1 MHEAMLRT
9 TASPAATWAIV
20 VIMTILAAVLVSA
33 AMVADVYGVRSR
45 KTANWPPW
53 EDPVPGVT
61 ANQAAV
67 AVPAAGPM
75 PAESEAPTLSDLPAV
90 PASPSLPRQRTGE
103 GDRAERDAAGSGSLW
118 DILPGQQEPR

>member
-20 VIMTILAAVLVSA
+20 VVMTILAAVLVSA

-45 KTANWPPW
+45 KTASWPPW
-53 EDPVPGVT
+53 EDPLPGVDD
-61 ANQAAV
+61 AA
-67 AVPAAGPM
+67 APLLAA
-75 PAESEAPTLSDLPAV
+75 SEAPTLADLPVV

-103 GDRAERDAAGSGSLW
+103 GDRAEREAAGAGSLW